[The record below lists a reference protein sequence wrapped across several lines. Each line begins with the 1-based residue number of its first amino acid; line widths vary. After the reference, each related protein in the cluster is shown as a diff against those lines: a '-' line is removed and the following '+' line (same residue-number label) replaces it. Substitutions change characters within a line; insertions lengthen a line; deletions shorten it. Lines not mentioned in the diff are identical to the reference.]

1 MSRFSSTLAAVIALL
16 AVQAAFAADDLA
28 RLSWLTGCWS
38 SETGEPG
45 SGEQWTALAGGTMFG
60 IGRTIK
66 QGKTVDHEFLELRED
81 ADGRVVFVAHPSRQ
95 KTARFPAIRLADGEV
110 VFENVQHDFPQRVI
124 YRLDGPDTLRARIE
138 GMRNGTLRGVD
149 FPMKRVSCDTSPK

>member
-1 MSRFSSTLAAVIALL
+1 M
-16 AVQAAFAADDLA
+16 
-28 RLSWLTGCWS
+28 
-38 SETGEPG
+38 
-45 SGEQWTALAGGTMFG
+45 
-60 IGRTIK
+60 
-66 QGKTVDHEFLELRED
+66 
-81 ADGRVVFVAHPSRQ
+81 VFVAHPSRQ